1 MSPVDVSKEVL
12 TAISR
17 TYALASYATPELK
30 TLFNDW
36 LLEIERLVTDFVREH
51 RRVDP
56 GEVARHFKLQRDSV
70 IFILSKLT
78 REGRISMQIRDNES
92 GKVRPIKRKGDTG

>member
-12 TAISR
+12 TAISH
-17 TYALASYATPELK
+17 TYTLASYATPELK

-36 LLEIERLVTDFVREH
+36 LLEIERMVTEFVRE
-51 RRVDP
+51 RKRVDP
-56 GEVARHFKLQRDSV
+56 GEVAHRFKLQRDSV

-92 GKVRPIKRKGDTG
+92 GKIRSLKK